1 MSRLTRES
9 NKKRLA
15 KQTDIAVLKE
25 IRRGNNSAFNTL
37 VAEWQDSIHRF
48 AYRFFY
54 DTDDAR
60 EITQKTFIRVYS
72 NLDQLDDPG
81 KFSSWIYRIAKNLC
95 LDELK
100 RTGRKKSSPLEL
112 VKHERIHNENPSAK
126 METKE
131 LGEWL
136 QKALIAIPEEQ
147 RVIIIMKEYEE
158 LTFKE
163 IAEIL
168 DEPESTVKS
177 RLYYG
182 FKKLR
187 DILNSWNINTNYL
200 NDE

>member
-1 MSRLTRES
+1 M
-9 NKKRLA
+9 A
-15 KQTDIAVLKE
+15 KQPDIAAFE
-25 IRRGNNSAFNTL
+25 RIRSGDISAFNSI
-37 VAEWQDSIHRF
+37 VSDWQDSIHRF
-48 AYRFFY
+48 AYRFFN
-54 DTDDAR
+54 DADDAR

-100 RTGRKKSSPLEL
+100 RAGRKKSTPLEL
-112 VKHERIHNENPSAK
+112 VKGERVTQENPSKKVEA
-126 METKE
+126 KE
-131 LGEWL
+131 LGECI
-136 QKALIAIPEEQ
+136 QKALLAIPEEQ

-187 DILNSWNINTNYL
+187 EILNSWNINTNYL
-200 NDE
+200 NNE

>member
-1 MSRLTRES
+1 M
-9 NKKRLA
+9 RLA
-15 KQTDIAVLKE
+15 KQTNIAVLKE
-25 IRRGNNSAFNTL
+25 IRRGNASAFNTL
-37 VAEWQDSIHRF
+37 VAEWQDAIHRF

-54 DTDDAR
+54 DADDAQ
-60 EITQKTFIRVYS
+60 EITQKTFIQVYS
-72 NLDQLDDPG
+72 NLGQLDDPG

-100 RTGRKKSSPLEL
+100 RAGRKKSSPLEL
-112 VKHERIHNENPSAK
+112 VKHERAHNVNPSKK

-131 LGEWL
+131 LGEWI

>member
-1 MSRLTRES
+1 
-9 NKKRLA
+9 LA
-15 KQTDIAVLKE
+15 KQPDITVFE
-25 IRRGNNSAFNTL
+25 QIQRGNTSAFNAL

-54 DTDDAR
+54 DADDAQ
-60 EITQKTFIRVYS
+60 EITQKTFIRVFS
-72 NLDQLDDPG
+72 NLDQLDDPD

-100 RTGRKKSSPLEL
+100 RAGRKKSSPLEL
-112 VKHERIHNENPSAK
+112 VKSERIADGNPAKK
-126 METKE
+126 MEAKE
-131 LGEWL
+131 LGEWI
-136 QKALIAIPEEQ
+136 QKALLAIPEEQ
-147 RVIIIMKEYEE
+147 RVVIIMKEYEG

-168 DEPESTVKS
+168 DESESTVKS

-200 NDE
+200 NNE

>member
-1 MSRLTRES
+1 
-9 NKKRLA
+9 LA

-25 IRRGNNSAFNTL
+25 IRQGNATAFNML

-72 NLDQLDDPG
+72 NLDQLDDPR

-100 RTGRKKSSPLEL
+100 RAGRKRSTSLDL
-112 VKHERIHNENPSAK
+112 VKHDRVHHETPSKKIEAK
-126 METKE
+126 D
-131 LGEWL
+131 LGEWI
-136 QKALIAIPEEQ
+136 QKAMLALPEEQ
-147 RVIIIMKEYEE
+147 RVVIIMKEYEE

-168 DEPESTVKS
+168 DEPENTVKS

-187 DILNSWNINTNYL
+187 EILDTWNINTNYL

>member
-1 MSRLTRES
+1 M
-9 NKKRLA
+9 A
-15 KQTDIAVLKE
+15 KQTDITVLEE
-25 IRRGNNSAFNTL
+25 IRRGNSSAFNTL
-37 VAEWQDSIHRF
+37 VEQWQDSIHSF
-48 AYRFFY
+48 SYRFFY
-54 DTDDAR
+54 DTDDAK
-60 EITQKTFIRVYS
+60 EITQKTFIRVYQ

-100 RTGRKKSSPLEL
+100 RAGRQKSSSLEL
-112 VKHERIHNENPSAK
+112 DKTERLHTDSPLAK

-131 LGEWL
+131 LGEWI
-136 QKALIAIPEEQ
+136 QKALLAIPYEQ
-147 RVIIIMKEYEE
+147 RVVIIMKEYEE

-187 DILNSWNINTNYL
+187 EILNSWNINTNYL
-200 NDE
+200 NNE